1 MPQKTRKRLFSLAK
15 QVQLTMELFLFNNLP
30 VMRKNILKNL
40 GLLYNF
46 KINFADHII
55 EKLKKT
61 LKGLNITR
69 KKNFLLPRYSPR
81 FYYFLRCQNNLPFA
95 QSL

>member
-1 MPQKTRKRLFSLAK
+1 
-15 QVQLTMELFLFNNLP
+15 MELFLFEKKNL
-30 VMRKNILKNL
+30 IL

-55 EKLKKT
+55 EKFKKA
-61 LKGLNITR
+61 LKGFNITR
-69 KKNFLLPRYSPR
+69 KKNVLLLRSSPR
-81 FYYFLRCQNNLPFA
+81 FYYFLRWQKNLPFA